1 AEYFLK
7 LMVVGQRPRV
17 ENDTD
22 TIPGVL
28 PLAILMRPVGAKQQG
43 LSALYLGFQPPNAL
57 THPSFSGW
65 LFSLPFQEYSIGRIS
80 YNAIKYFG
88 ILYGAW
94 R

>member
-1 AEYFLK
+1 
-7 LMVVGQRPRV
+7 MVVGQRPRV

-43 LSALYLGFQPPNAL
+43 LSALYLGFQAPNAL

-65 LFSLPFQEYSIGRIS
+65 LFSFQLPQASIHRALQKIQVGDMLYSDKQG
-80 YNAIKYFG
+80 KE
-88 ILYGAW
+88 
-94 R
+94 

>member
-1 AEYFLK
+1 
-7 LMVVGQRPRV
+7 MVVGQRPRV

-65 LFSLPFQEYSIGRIS
+65 LFSVQIAKCLIVS
-80 YNAIKYFG
+80 YRQA
-88 ILYGAW
+88 
-94 R
+94 

>member
-1 AEYFLK
+1 MQYFNLPFQG
-7 LMVVGQRPRV
+7 VNG
-17 ENDTD
+17 TD

-65 LFSLPFQEYSIGRIS
+65 LFSTLAAEDAEVR
-80 YNAIKYFG
+80 
-88 ILYGAW
+88 
-94 R
+94 